1 MSRASIVGSASI
13 VRRSSP
19 WVRTATSLAA
29 YAVALVCALALTACS
44 SVRPPEVTAPSPS
57 AAQAEVT
64 PRAAQPEVTPGSA
77 QPEAASA
84 AGRSVLDGVFTARQA
99 SRGDTR
105 FQQVCAACHSISE
118 FRGGRFRLVWVGR
131 TVGELFQTVSTLMP
145 EDDPGS
151 LSAKEYSAIISY
163 MLRENGY
170 PAGEQELA
178 TDAPT
183 LQDIRIVVGAA

>member
-19 WVRTATSLAA
+19 WVRTATALTRF
-29 YAVALVCALALTACS
+29 AVALVWALALTACG

-57 AAQAEVT
+57 AA
-64 PRAAQPEVTPGSA
+64 
-77 QPEAASA
+77 
-84 AGRSVLDGVFTARQA
+84 GRSVVDGVFTARQA

-151 LSAKEYSAIISY
+151 LSAEEYSAIISY

-178 TDAPT
+178 TDAST
-183 LQDIRIVVGAA
+183 LQDIRIVVAAA